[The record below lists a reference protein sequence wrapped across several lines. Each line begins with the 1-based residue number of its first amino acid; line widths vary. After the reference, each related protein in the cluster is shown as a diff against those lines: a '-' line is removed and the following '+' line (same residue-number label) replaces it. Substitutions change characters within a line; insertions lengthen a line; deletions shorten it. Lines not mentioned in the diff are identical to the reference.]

1 MSQTSQKVQ
10 KHLEL
15 TATTRAACFLALAVV
30 LSLAILF
37 LFPAL
42 TYSQITLPKYATE
55 HPLKDAQ
62 QVTNLCVAIVAAVIG
77 IFLSH
82 CLR

>member
-1 MSQTSQKVQ
+1 MSQKVQ
-10 KHLEL
+10 KHLDL
-15 TATTRAACFLALAVV
+15 TATTRAGAFLVIAVV
-30 LSLAILF
+30 LSLAVLF

-42 TYSQITLPKYATE
+42 TYSQITLPRYATN
-55 HPLKDAQ
+55 HPQKDAQ
-62 QVTNLCVAIVAAVIG
+62 QVVNLIVAIIAAVIG